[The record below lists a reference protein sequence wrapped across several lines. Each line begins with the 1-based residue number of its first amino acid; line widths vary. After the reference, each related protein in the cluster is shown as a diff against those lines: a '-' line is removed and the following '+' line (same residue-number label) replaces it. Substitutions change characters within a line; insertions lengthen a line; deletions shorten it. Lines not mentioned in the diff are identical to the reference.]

1 MEQAKEI
8 QRWIPVTLKELK
20 REHYEGADLLVSSIA
35 RREISLG
42 VNIRAQHFTS
52 TEDLADTLSA
62 RSNIEGAFASTA
74 YYLDPNVKTPS
85 KRGHLGYDL
94 VFDVDLKPSTNR
106 LDWMYDVCFR
116 TSALVDVLVNELG
129 FSKDEMI
136 LDFSGGKGFHITIDN
151 PSYRDLS
158 KTDRA
163 QLANYIIGEKVDRK
177 NLKYG
182 KGGWN
187 RRFSKYI
194 TNMTKLMGRDAKA
207 NNKLLKSLGLPQ
219 TTTKKLGDLL
229 TDSTKREALS
239 KGRLGLVNQKVLAS
253 LQSNFFNQQKEMFS
267 LVDKVVTTDA
277 YRILRIPGTIHPK
290 TGFVSTRLHI
300 DDINDPDTIFEKIKD
315 AGGMDMV
322 TVTLDKEAIEDFDQV
337 KVWAAGTHEVP
348 RWLALH
354 LLHQ

>member
-1 MEQAKEI
+1 
-8 QRWIPVTLKELK
+8 VTLKELK
-20 REHYEGADLLVSSIA
+20 KHHYENTELLVSDIP
-35 RREISLG
+35 RREIALG
-42 VNIRAQHFTS
+42 LNIRAQHFTS
-52 TEDLADTLSA
+52 AKELASTLSA

-94 VFDVDLKPSTNR
+94 VFDVDVKPSTNR
-106 LDWMYDVCFR
+106 VDWLYDVCFR
-116 TSALVDVLVNELG
+116 TSALVDILVNELG
-129 FSKDEMI
+129 FSKEEMH

-158 KTDRA
+158 KTDRT
-163 QLANYIIGEKVDRK
+163 QLVNYIIGEKVDRK
-177 NLKYG
+177 SLKFG

-187 RRFSKYI
+187 RRFSDFMR
-194 TNMTKLMGRDAKA
+194 NLVKLMNDDTKT
-207 NNKLLKSLGLPQ
+207 NYKLLKSLGLHQ

-239 KGRLGLVNQKVLAS
+239 KGRLDLLDKKVLAS
-253 LQSNFFNQQKEMFS
+253 LQSHFFNQQKQLLS
-267 LVDKVVTTDA
+267 LVDKGVTTDA

-300 DDINDPDTIFEKIKD
+300 DDINDPDAIFEKIKD
-315 AGGMDMV
+315 AGGRDEV
-322 TVTLDKEAIEDFDQV
+322 IITLTKETVEDFDTE
-337 KVWAAGTHEVP
+337 KIWPAGTHEVP

>member
-1 MEQAKEI
+1 MDL
-8 QRWIPVTLKELK
+8 RELK
-20 REHYEGADLLVSSIA
+20 KQHYESTKILISDIA
-35 RREISLG
+35 RREIALG
-42 VNIRAQHFTS
+42 VNIRAQTFTTVS
-52 TEDLADTLSA
+52 DLSDTLSVRA
-62 RSNIEGAFASTA
+62 SLDGVYASTA

-94 VFDVDLKPSTNR
+94 VFDVDVKVEGSR
-106 LDWMYDVCFR
+106 VDWLYDVCFR
-116 TSALVDVLVNELG
+116 TSALVDILVGELG

-158 KTDRA
+158 KTDRT

-177 NLKYG
+177 SLKFG

-187 RRFSKYI
+187 KRFSDYI
-194 TNMTKLMGRDAKA
+194 RSLVKLMGNDPKA

-229 TDSTKREALS
+229 QAPTKREALT
-239 KGRLGLVNQKVLAS
+239 KGRLDLLDKKVLTS
-253 LQSNFFNQQKEMFS
+253 LQSHFFNQQKQLLS
-267 LVDKVVTTDA
+267 LVDKGVTTDA
-277 YRILRIPGTIHPK
+277 YRIFRIPGTIHQK
-290 TGFVSTRLHI
+290 SGFVSTRLHI
-300 DDINDPDTIFEKIKD
+300 DDINDPDVIFEKIKD
-315 AGGMDMV
+315 AGGKDMV
-322 TVTLDKEAIEDFDQV
+322 TVTLTEEVKEDFDTQR
-337 KVWAAGTHEVP
+337 VWPAGTHEVP